1 MGIRPTEKSKFH
13 PNQTCTVWSNIVYV
27 HFTYQIWCVTWI
39 AQWSWPCYHGQMANM
54 KLKSAHCAVLGNV
67 VYVGP
72 YMHCIMVLVM
82 VFPPNRQYTIKICMC
97 HWWVPLQAILG
108 DLRVGFNWNSFF
120 FARICCHSFS
130 GFIHQSM
137 KEVGWK
143 PVKSE
148 KDPRQ
153 ETLTRWGCYSQE
165 NLGLNIELSYIWE
178 WSMRSS

>member
-67 VYVGP
+67 VYVGS

-97 HWWVPLQAILG
+97 HWWVSIAGNTWRFEGGVQLELFLFCQNLLSLLFWLHP
-108 DLRVGFNWNSFF
+108 S
-120 FARICCHSFS
+120 
-130 GFIHQSM
+130 IHERGGVETCQVWKGPKTGNTDKMGMLLTGEPGTEYRTELYMRM
-137 KEVGWK
+137 KYE
-143 PVKSE
+143 
-148 KDPRQ
+148 
-153 ETLTRWGCYSQE
+153 
-165 NLGLNIELSYIWE
+165 I
-178 WSMRSS
+178 